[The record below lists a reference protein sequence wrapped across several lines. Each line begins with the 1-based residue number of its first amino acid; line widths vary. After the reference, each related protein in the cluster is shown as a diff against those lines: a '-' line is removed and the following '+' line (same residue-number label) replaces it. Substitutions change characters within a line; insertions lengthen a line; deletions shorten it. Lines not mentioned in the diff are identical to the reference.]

1 MTNEEKLAGLNVTD
15 YIMRWAYTN
24 ILDDAQKAQ
33 FSNNDAAYQRYQD
46 EGFHWLQQLN
56 SIAIATSSIQRAIIN
71 ELSVLDRLDL
81 RLKLEA
87 ITGLS
92 FTSED
97 VTRIQA
103 VLKRITEEK

>member
-1 MTNEEKLAGLNVTD
+1 MTNEDKLAGLNVVD
-15 YIMRWAYTN
+15 YVMRWAYTN

-56 SIAIATSSIQRAIIN
+56 TIAIQTSSAQRAIIN

-81 RLKLEA
+81 RLRLEA
-87 ITGLS
+87 ITGLK
-92 FTSED
+92 FGSED
-97 VTRIQA
+97 ITRIQG